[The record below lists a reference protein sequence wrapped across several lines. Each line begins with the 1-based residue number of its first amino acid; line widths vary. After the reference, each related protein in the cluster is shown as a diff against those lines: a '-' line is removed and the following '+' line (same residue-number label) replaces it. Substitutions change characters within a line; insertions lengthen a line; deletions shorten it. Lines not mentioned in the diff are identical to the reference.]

1 MEDAI
6 FLSLFPFL
14 AILHFALF
22 EFHLSL
28 SIILSLMQNRRTFRR
43 KVDDWMVDHIIAK
56 RGLNLAWI
64 IIVLTASSLVF
75 AIGYKTF
82 LNPTNLVAAGG
93 FRLVSGGASGIAQ
106 TFIEAIRLIGKGVT
120 GDPNFAVNDDIL
132 YSIFYFAI
140 NIPVFFI
147 AFFFVGKRF
156 ALLTLYAVGMVSV
169 FTNILALPVFEQ
181 LIDTIA
187 EFSDQ
192 NGGLITRA
200 VFGGVC
206 TGVSSGLA
214 YRVDSSAGGMDVIAY
229 AIALKKNVLVGKY
242 TILINIIIVIAFT
255 LLAAANDGFNER
267 SLMQVGCMLFSAV
280 YMLVTGMVVNLINLR
295 NKKCEVEVVTDDE
308 ELGSVLIANLPH
320 AATISRATGA
330 YSGKEHYVVQMV
342 ISYYEVKQTVKVVR
356 ESDPKAFIKV
366 IDLSQVYGRFF
377 MRPIR

>member
-1 MEDAI
+1 
-6 FLSLFPFL
+6 
-14 AILHFALF
+14 
-22 EFHLSL
+22 
-28 SIILSLMQNRRTFRR
+28 MQNRRTFRR

-64 IIVLTASSLVF
+64 IIVLTVSSLLF

-82 LNPTNLVAAGG
+82 LNPTNLVAEGG

-140 NIPVFFI
+140 NVPVFLI

-156 ALLTLYAVGMVSV
+156 ALLTLYAVAMVSV

-187 EFSDQ
+187 EFSGQ

-200 VFGGVC
+200 VFGGVL

-242 TILINIIIVIAFT
+242 TILINIMIVIAFT
-255 LLAAANDGFNER
+255 TLAAANDGFNER
-267 SLMQVGCMLFSAV
+267 SLMQVTCMFFSAV

-330 YSGKEHYVVQMV
+330 YSGKEHFVVQMV
-342 ISYYEVKQTVKVVR
+342 ISYYEVKQTVKIVR